1 MQVRRYSDAGEF
13 LEASRPLLLAAEDRH
28 NLILGLAGTLIHR
41 PGFYPD
47 YRLWVVADD
56 DAPRAAALIT
66 VPFRLVLAE
75 ATDPAAL
82 RVLVDAVSSDGVA
95 VPGVVGNRPVVDE
108 FVALWTDATGDTAEV
123 SMTQGVFALQQAK
136 PVPAVAGQP
145 RRAVPADREL
155 VIDWYEAFASEAIS
169 EEEHPIRDRL
179 EQTVD
184 NHLDT
189 DDATAAWLWEVD
201 GEPVALSSFGR
212 GTPSGAR
219 IGPVYTPP
227 RHRRSGY
234 GTALV
239 AAQSQWLLDHGRRFC
254 FLYTDLANPT
264 SNAIYRRIGYEQVAE
279 SAEYLFCAAAE

>member
-28 NLILGLAGTLIHR
+28 NLILGITGTLIHR
-41 PGFYPD
+41 PGFYSD

-56 DAPRAAALIT
+56 DAPQAAALIT

-75 ATDPAAL
+75 AADPAAL
-82 RVLVDAVSSDGVA
+82 RVLVDAVRSDGVA
-95 VPGVVGNRPVVDE
+95 VPGVVGNRPVVDD
-108 FVALWTDATGDTAEV
+108 FVVMWTEVTGDTAEL
-123 SMTQGVFALQQAK
+123 SMTQGVFALQQVN
-136 PVPAVAGQP
+136 PVPVVAGQP
-145 RRAVPADREL
+145 RRAVLADREL
-155 VIDWYEAFASEAIS
+155 LIDWYTAFATEALG
-169 EEEHPIRDRL
+169 EEENPIRDRL

-184 NHLDT
+184 LHLDAS
-189 DDATAAWLWEVD
+189 DADAVWLWDVNGD
-201 GEPVALSSFGR
+201 PVALSSFGR
-212 GTPSGAR
+212 STPNGAR

-227 RHRRSGY
+227 RHRSNGY

-264 SNAIYRRIGYEQVAE
+264 SNAIYRRIGYEQVTE
-279 SAEYLFCAAAE
+279 SAEYVFSAPAE

>member
-1 MQVRRYSDAGEF
+1 MHVRRYIDASEF
-13 LEASRPLLLAAEDRH
+13 LAASRLLLLAAEDRH
-28 NLILGLAGTLIHR
+28 NLILGITGTLIHR
-41 PGFYPD
+41 PGFHPD

-56 DAPRAAALIT
+56 GAPRAAALIT

-75 ATDPAAL
+75 AVDPAAL
-82 RVLVDAVSSDGVA
+82 RVLVDAVRSDGVA

-108 FVALWTDATGDTAEV
+108 FVVMWTDATEDTAEL
-123 SMTQGVFALQQAK
+123 SMTQGVFALQEVN
-136 PVPAVAGQP
+136 PVPVVAGQP

-155 VIDWYEAFASEAIS
+155 LIDWYTAFAAEALGD
-169 EEEHPIRDRL
+169 EENPIRARL

-189 DDATAAWLWEVD
+189 DDAAAAWLWEVD
-201 GEPVALSSFGR
+201 GDPVALSSFGR
-212 GTPSGAR
+212 GTPNGAR

-227 RHRRSGY
+227 RHRRNGY

-279 SAEYLFCAAAE
+279 SAEYVFSAVAD

>member
-1 MQVRRYSDAGEF
+1 MHVRRYSDAGEF
-13 LEASRPLLLAAEDRH
+13 LEACRPLVLAPEDRH
-28 NLILGLAGTLIHR
+28 NLILGIIGTLIHR

-75 ATDPAAL
+75 AADPAAL
-82 RVLVDAVSSDGVA
+82 RALVDAVRSDGVS
-95 VPGVVGNRPVVDE
+95 VPGVVGNRPGVDQ
-108 FVALWTDATGDTAEV
+108 FVAMWTEATEDTAEV
-123 SMTQGVFALQQAK
+123 SMTQGVFALQQVS

-155 VIDWYEAFASEAIS
+155 LIDWYMAFAAEALG
-169 EEEHPIRDRL
+169 EEENPIRDRL

-189 DDATAAWLWEVD
+189 DDAAAAWLWEVD
-201 GEPVALSSFGR
+201 GGPVALSSFGS

-227 RHRRSGY
+227 RHRRNGY

-279 SAEYLFCAAAE
+279 SAEYVFSAAAE